1 MLRAFLVSVDTLS
14 RAAAIAAGL
23 LLFAAMVITVQMI
36 FLRYFFR
43 SPTIWQTDFV
53 IFSATA
59 AVFLGAPYVLLTR
72 GHVGVDVIELM
83 AAPPLRRALGL
94 IGAALGLLFCIAMTF
109 ASVIFFH
116 EAYVNEWRTSS
127 VAAIVL
133 WVPLL
138 PLPVGFGLL
147 TLQYIAE
154 IVRRLEG
161 SIGTDAP
168 ELDLPQTHG
177 DAA

>member
-1 MLRAFLVSVDTLS
+1 MLKTFLSLTDTLS
-14 RAAAIAAGL
+14 RVAAIGAGL
-23 LLFAAMVITVQMI
+23 LLCAAMVITVEMI
-36 FLRYFFR
+36 FLRYVFR
-43 SPTIWQTDFV
+43 APTIWQTDFV

-94 IGAALGLLFCIAMTF
+94 IGAVLGLLFCIAMTV
-109 ASVIFFH
+109 ASLLFFH

-138 PLPVGFGLL
+138 PLPVGFVLL
-147 TLQYIAE
+147 TLQYLAE
-154 IVRRLEG
+154 ILRRLDG
-161 SIGTDAP
+161 SFDRTTASH
-168 ELDLPQTHG
+168 LPG
-177 DAA
+177 DVA

>member
-1 MLRAFLVSVDTLS
+1 MLRAFLWSVDRLS
-14 RAAAIAAGL
+14 MIAALAAGL
-23 LLFAAMVITVQMI
+23 LLAAAMVVTVEMI
-36 FLRYFFR
+36 FLRYAFR
-43 SPTIWQTDFV
+43 APTIWQTDFV
-53 IFSATA
+53 VFSATA

-94 IGAALGLLFCIAMTF
+94 AGALLGLVFCLAMSV
-109 ASVIFFH
+109 ASLIFFH

-138 PLPVGFGLL
+138 PLPLGFILL
-147 TLQYIAE
+147 SLQYVAE
-154 IVRRLEG
+154 IARRLTGEF
-161 SIGTDAP
+161 
-168 ELDLPQTHG
+168 G
-177 DAA
+177 DAK

>member
-1 MLRAFLVSVDTLS
+1 MLRAFLKTVDTLS
-14 RAAAIAAGL
+14 RIAAVAAGVL
-23 LLFAAMVITVQMI
+23 LCVAMVITVQMI
-36 FLRYFFR
+36 FMRYAFR
-43 SPTIWQTDFV
+43 APTTWQTDV
-53 IFSATA
+53 VVFSATA
-59 AVFLGAPYVLLTR
+59 AVFLGAPFVLLTR

-94 IGAALGLLFCIAMTF
+94 AGALLGLLFCVAMTV

-127 VAAIVL
+127 VAAILL

-138 PLPVGFGLL
+138 PLPLGFGLL
-147 TLQYIAE
+147 TLQYVAE
-154 IVRRLEG
+154 ILRRLSG
-161 SIGTDAP
+161 SFEPAADS
-168 ELDLPQTHG
+168 LLHG

>member
-1 MLRAFLVSVDTLS
+1 MLRAFLWSVDRLS
-14 RAAAIAAGL
+14 MIAALAAGL
-23 LLFAAMVITVQMI
+23 LLAAAMVVTVEMI
-36 FLRYFFR
+36 FLRYAFR
-43 SPTIWQTDFV
+43 APTIWQTDFV
-53 IFSATA
+53 VFSATA

-94 IGAALGLLFCIAMTF
+94 AGALLGLVFCLAMSV
-109 ASVIFFH
+109 ASLIFFH

-138 PLPVGFGLL
+138 PLPLGFILL
-147 TLQYIAE
+147 SLQYVAE
-154 IVRRLEG
+154 IIRRLTGEF
-161 SIGTDAP
+161 
-168 ELDLPQTHG
+168 G
-177 DAA
+177 DAK

>member
-1 MLRAFLVSVDTLS
+1 MLRTFLSSVDTLS
-14 RAAAIAAGL
+14 RTAAIVAGL
-23 LLFAAMVITVQMI
+23 LLAAAMLVTCEMI
-36 FLRYFFR
+36 FLRYVFR
-43 SPTIWQTDFV
+43 APTIWQTDFV

-94 IGAALGLLFCIAMTF
+94 AGALLGLLFCIAMTV
-109 ASVIFFH
+109 ASAIFFH
-116 EAYVNEWRTSS
+116 EAYVNEWTTSS

-138 PLPVGFGLL
+138 PLPVGFALL

-154 IVRRLEG
+154 IVRRLDG
-161 SIGTDAP
+161 SY
-168 ELDLPQTHG
+168 G

>member
-1 MLRAFLVSVDTLS
+1 MLRAFLWSVDRLS
-14 RAAAIAAGL
+14 MIAALAAGL
-23 LLFAAMVITVQMI
+23 LLAAAMVVTVEMI
-36 FLRYFFR
+36 FLRYAFR
-43 SPTIWQTDFV
+43 APTIWQTDFV
-53 IFSATA
+53 VFSATA

-94 IGAALGLLFCIAMTF
+94 AGALLGLVFCLAMSV
-109 ASVIFFH
+109 ASLIFFH

-138 PLPVGFGLL
+138 PLPLGFILL
-147 TLQYIAE
+147 SLQYVAE
-154 IVRRLEG
+154 IARRVTGEF
-161 SIGTDAP
+161 
-168 ELDLPQTHG
+168 G
-177 DAA
+177 DAK

>member
-1 MLRAFLVSVDTLS
+1 MLKLFLLLTDTLS
-14 RAAAIAAGL
+14 RVAAIVAGL
-23 LLFAAMVITVQMI
+23 LLCAAMVITCEMI
-36 FLRYFFR
+36 FLRYAFR
-43 SPTIWQTDFV
+43 APTIWQTDFV
-53 IFSATA
+53 VFSATA

-94 IGAALGLLFCIAMTF
+94 VGALFGLLFCVAMTY
-109 ASVIFFH
+109 ASLIFFH

-133 WVPLL
+133 WIPLL
-138 PLPVGFGLL
+138 PLPVGFALL

-154 IVRRLEG
+154 LVRRLDG
-161 SIGTDAP
+161 SFDHPAAAH
-168 ELDLPQTHG
+168 LPG

>member
-1 MLRAFLVSVDTLS
+1 MLRAFLWSVDRLS
-14 RAAAIAAGL
+14 MIAALAAGL
-23 LLFAAMVITVQMI
+23 LLAAAMVVTVEMI
-36 FLRYFFR
+36 FLRYAFR
-43 SPTIWQTDFV
+43 APTIWQTDFV
-53 IFSATA
+53 VFSATA

-94 IGAALGLLFCIAMTF
+94 AGAVLGLVFCLAMSV
-109 ASVIFFH
+109 ASLIFFH

-138 PLPVGFGLL
+138 PLPLGFILL
-147 TLQYIAE
+147 SLQYVAE
-154 IVRRLEG
+154 IARRVTGEF
-161 SIGTDAP
+161 
-168 ELDLPQTHG
+168 G
-177 DAA
+177 DAK

>member
-1 MLRAFLVSVDTLS
+1 MLRAFLHLVDTLS
-14 RAAAIAAGL
+14 RAAAVLSGV

-36 FLRYFFR
+36 FLRYAFR
-43 SPTIWQTDFV
+43 APTIWQTDFV

-72 GHVGVDVIELM
+72 GHVGVDVIEIM

-94 IGAALGLLFCIAMTF
+94 IGALLGLVFCLAMTV
-109 ASVIFFH
+109 ASLLFFH

-147 TLQYIAE
+147 SLQYIAE
-154 IVRRLEG
+154 IVRRIGGQLDSRLE
-161 SIGTDAP
+161 
-168 ELDLPQTHG
+168 G

>member
-1 MLRAFLVSVDTLS
+1 MLRAFLLSVDTLS
-14 RAAAIAAGL
+14 RAAAVVAGL
-23 LLFAAMVITVQMI
+23 LLAAAMVVTCEMI
-36 FLRYFFR
+36 FLRYVFR

-53 IFSATA
+53 VFTATA

-83 AAPPLRRALGL
+83 AAPPVRRVLGL
-94 IGAALGLLFCIAMTF
+94 IGAALGLLFCIAMTV
-109 ASVIFFH
+109 ASLIFFH

-138 PLPVGFGLL
+138 PLPVGFLLL
-147 TLQYIAE
+147 TLQYVAE
-154 IVRRLEG
+154 IIRRLDG
-161 SIGTDAP
+161 SFG
-168 ELDLPQTHG
+168 E
-177 DAA
+177 AA